1 MAISLGDITFGI
13 GPDTTRLRS
22 SINDITSFGRAVEH
36 AAALAAA
43 GANSG
48 EAALRRQENAAIA
61 ALQKVQRFQD
71 QVARIGAPANLQA
84 GFNQLSTVS
93 LDRVTAAMTSG
104 RLSALEYQRAMTQFG
119 QSMSNANR
127 ILQNFVDTQR
137 TASQN
142 SMVESL
148 RKLSGAAV
156 LVAGPLSGIATRIS
170 VVASL
175 ADHFNVA
182 WAGMIVGMASG
193 AFAFYKFATAA
204 VEVEKKLQN
213 IEQTFT
219 AVSGS
224 STIAQIQMKYLA
236 EFADK
241 AGVKFDDLAKNYAQI
256 TAASKGTV
264 LEGERTQAIFE
275 AITMAGAKLGLSG
288 EEVKGTLVAIQQM
301 MSKGRITAE
310 ELRQQLGDRFPG
322 AVQIMASAAGV
333 TTQALDKMMRQGD
346 LNISMLIKFAD
357 EVKKRYNIDENTK
370 IDTITAA
377 ENRLANARIRMID
390 SLDKVIGFTS
400 AYTNV
405 LNTLTSGINGAS
417 TKAQDFVQKFLQVG
431 VALTS
436 VFASS
441 IVLRGITAIT
451 GGIIGLASAV
461 MSLNVATAAGAFQSF
476 AKLMLT
482 AAVASAA
489 YYGSE
494 KLIQQVL
501 KDSQT
506 SFLNAKPP
514 VEDYIKTQ
522 QNLASSITAPTKE
535 YIKQQEDMLEAQRKQ
550 RESLLAQAKP
560 LQTFREQLE
569 KLGNTEEFVDTVMK
583 SMGEWELVA
592 KLTKANAAI
601 DSTENKLLSLRD
613 ILARQQKAEAEGHD
627 DPVKALTDRQL
638 LAVKNA
644 KDTVNELNSAYANI
658 GKDSSTRAW
667 ADLQVDIGKKIE
679 NFRDQLTRTQL
690 PMEQVTKLTNDYAD
704 ALHRLKEGEF
714 TFDLEKMQGDAVLKA
729 VKQIEGLKQ
738 GIKNIYIKDPAT
750 KELANQQIEINDQ
763 IAQFRDRLEK
773 AQVPAARIIELTND
787 YGKSLKKLKDGE
799 LKLAW
804 DTNTTRQTVAIK
816 NANDTVKEL
825 TTTFDLL
832 YKAPAAKEWGTVQN
846 EISKAVEN
854 FRDKLTE
861 TKLPAAEVTALTE
874 KYAAALRK
882 VKEGEYSLKTSTSYF
897 QATEQIFG
905 RSIDKGLDAWISTI
919 TEGKDKM
926 EALRD
931 VAKAVAA
938 DILKTWLTLAALNPL
953 KNMLFGTNYPSLG
966 GNAGMGG
973 LVGKG
978 ISSFFGGF
986 GGSPEATAF
995 AGGMSPMA
1003 LGGVMTEFGSRPLR
1017 RYSQGGVARGSQF
1030 AEFGEGS
1037 KPEAYVPLPDG
1048 RTIPVSM
1055 QGGGGSGFE
1064 MHIHEAP
1071 GFKAQTTKSQG
1082 AGGKPRIDVAFKQ
1095 MFRDAFITDV
1105 AEGGPASQVLERQYG
1120 INRAKGIST

>member
-43 GANSG
+43 GASSG

-71 QVARIGAPANLQA
+71 QVAKLGAPAKLA
-84 GFNQLSTVS
+84 ESFNQLSTTA
-93 LDRVTAAMTSG
+93 LDRVTAALTSG

-119 QSMSNANR
+119 QTMSNTNR
-127 ILQNFVDTQR
+127 QLQGFVETQR
-137 TASQN
+137 TMSQN

-193 AFAFYKFATAA
+193 AYAFYKFATAA
-204 VEVEKKLQN
+204 VDVEKKLQN

-256 TAASKGTV
+256 TAAAKGTV
-264 LEGERTQAIFE
+264 LEGERTQMIFE

-322 AVQIMASAAGV
+322 AVQIMATAAGV
-333 TTQALDKMMRQGD
+333 TTQALDKMMRAGD
-346 LNISMLIKFAD
+346 LNISMLVKFAD
-357 EVKKRYNIDENTK
+357 EVKKRYSIDENTK
-370 IDTITAA
+370 IDTIMAA
-377 ENRLANARIRMID
+377 ENRLANARTRMID

-405 LNTLTSGINGAS
+405 LNALTNGINGAS
-417 TKAQDFVQKFLQVG
+417 TRTQELVQKVLQVG
-431 VALTS
+431 IALIAAFGSAIVIRGVTAIAQGVIGLTS
-436 VFASS
+436 A
-441 IVLRGITAIT
+441 
-451 GGIIGLASAV
+451 IIG
-461 MSLNVATAAGAFQSF
+461 LNVATAAGAFQSF
-476 AKLMLT
+476 AKLLLT
-482 AAVASAA
+482 ASVAVAA

-494 KLIQQVL
+494 KLMQDVL
-501 KDSQT
+501 KDSKQ
-506 SFLNAKPP
+506 SFLNTKPA
-514 VEDYIKTQ
+514 VEDYIKAQ
-522 QNLASSITAPTKE
+522 QTLASSITTPTKE
-535 YIKQQEDMLEAQRKQ
+535 YIKQQEDMLESQKKQ
-550 RESLLAQAKP
+550 RASLAEQAKP
-560 LQTFREQLE
+560 LQAFREQLE
-569 KLGNTEEFVDTVMK
+569 KVGNTTEFVDTVMK

-592 KLTKANAAI
+592 KLTKADAAI
-601 DSTENKLLSLRD
+601 DSTEKKLQELQD
-613 ILARQQKAEAEGHD
+613 ILKRQKAIETDNRD
-627 DPVKALTDRQL
+627 DPIKALTDRQL

-644 KDTVNELNSAYANI
+644 KDTVNELNQNFANI
-658 GKDSSTRAW
+658 GKEANAKDW
-667 ADLQVDIGKKIE
+667 ANLQVDIAKKIE

-690 PMEQVTKLTNDYAD
+690 PLEQVTTLTNAYAE
-704 ALHRLKEGEF
+704 ALRKLKEGEHL
-714 TFDLEKMQGDAVLKA
+714 FDTGKTQGDAIEMATRQITSLKG
-729 VKQIEGLKQ
+729 Q
-738 GIKNIYIKDPAT
+738 IKNMYIKDPQA
-750 KELANQQIEINDQ
+750 KEFANQQVEINEQ
-763 IAQFRDRLEK
+763 IDTFRDKLEK
-773 AQVPAARIIELTND
+773 AQVPVEKIRLLTDD
-787 YGKSLKKLKDGE
+787 YGKSLKRLKDGE

-816 NANDTVKEL
+816 NANDTVREL
-825 TTTFDLL
+825 TQTFDLL

-861 TKLPAAEVTALTE
+861 TKLPVSEVTALTD

-882 VKEGEYSLKTSTSYF
+882 VKEGEYGLSKTTSYF
-897 QATEQIFG
+897 QATEQVFG
-905 RSIDKGLDAWISTI
+905 RSLDKGLDAWISTI
-919 TEGKDKM
+919 TEGKDKL
-926 EALRD
+926 EALKD

-953 KNMLFGTNYPSLG
+953 KNMLFGTNYPVLG
-966 GNAGMGG
+966 GSAGVGG
-973 LVGKG
+973 LLGNG
-978 ISSFFGGF
+978 ISSFFGG
-986 GGSPEATAF
+986 GSPEATAL
-995 AGGMSPMA
+995 AGGITPLA
-1003 LGGVMTEFGSRPLR
+1003 LGGVMTSAGPKPLR

-1030 AEFGEGS
+1030 AEYGEGS

-1048 RTIPVSM
+1048 RSIPVSM
-1055 QGGGGSGFE
+1055 SGGAGAGFE

-1095 MFRDAFITDV
+1095 LFRDAFINDV
-1105 AEGGPASQVLERQYG
+1105 SEGGPASQVLERQYG
-1120 INRAKGIST
+1120 MNRARGISS